1 MLAHFTVQD
10 QQITFVN
17 IASSLSERGIGK
29 LSTAQGQLQV
39 LHNFYTSL
47 KAQTL
52 SLMTN
57 TEVTV
62 LLPLIF
68 EKISAKY
75 SSL

>member
-1 MLAHFTVQD
+1 MLAHFTVED

-17 IASSLSERGIGK
+17 IAFNLSERSIGK
-29 LSTAQGQLQV
+29 LSASQGQMHILQ
-39 LHNFYTSL
+39 NFYSSS

-57 TEVTV
+57 I
-62 LLPLIF
+62 PLIF